1 MGWAF
6 ARMCSVLVRDQK
18 DFTSE
23 LLRPDIS
30 SVTRARL
37 AANSLVSCA
46 LVGSSMLAEW
56 ESVKDK
62 FVTICNMCC

>member
-23 LLRPDIS
+23 LLRPDIY

-46 LVGSSMLAEW
+46 LVGSSMSAELQ
-56 ESVKDK
+56 SVKAK
-62 FVTICNMCC
+62 FVTICNTYC